1 MGPPFMRAWPAKTA
15 HPYPCLFPICS
26 LFPMPLL
33 HHIHCL
39 PLPLPPF
46 SPHLFDF
53 SFPMHKKLR
62 VHGHPSAFSYPF
74 FTPFMIPSNTNL
86 HACGHPHST
95 TSLSYTI
102 PISLHQWHPI
112 PLMHTHKI
120 HYSLLI
126 HMDGAS
132 CAWPL
137 LSHSVFNLH
146 THLPFHITYPS
157 RAYPTIHLNHFHFI
171 SITFHVR
178 EVLYTWP
185 SLISFLFTFIPILSI
200 FMPIVSTTSYF
211 LYPHIHYFL
220 LHPVIH
226 LMSLHILHN
235 THVYH
240 HPLIPNLF
248 TFFLTIFSIFTPRH
262 VLHFF
267 LPLHGHIIPIFHTPH
282 AYHHPLIR
290 L

>member
-1 MGPPFMRAWPAKTA
+1 
-15 HPYPCLFPICS
+15 
-26 LFPMPLL
+26 MPLL
-33 HHIHCL
+33 HHIHRL
-39 PLPLPPF
+39 PLPSPPF

-53 SFPMHKKLR
+53 SFPMHKKLH
-62 VHGHPSAFSYPF
+62 VHGHPLAFSYPF

-126 HMDGAS
+126 HMDGAP

-137 LSHSVFNLH
+137 LSYSVFNLH
-146 THLPFHITYPS
+146 THLPLHITYPS